1 MGVLRYQIAGHFC
14 EVAFDNA
21 AYGESLMPSYA
32 PFRTTAEGKTL
43 FRMTVDNTFCF
54 VSKGKEVGQF
64 DCGGHNFGVYLLDNG
79 DYQFEISNE
88 RSEMCALLQAN
99 ATFTDNKVALIGN
112 TFSEC
117 QFGLN
122 NALMLVYAFAAAPYK
137 TLLIHSSVV
146 RQNGVGYLFLGVSGT
161 GKSTHS
167 RLWLEYIEGSE
178 LINDDNPVVRIV
190 DNEPRV
196 YGSPWSG
203 KTPCYRNVM
212 APIGCFVQLQQK
224 SENRIHRAGVLDAFA
239 SLLPSV
245 STMKWDKVIYGQIC
259 DTISDLIR
267 CTPVYYLECLPD
279 EAAAR
284 LCYTTVASKEKDNE
298 Q

>member
-1 MGVLRYQIAGHFC
+1 MDILRYQIAGHFC
-14 EVAFDNA
+14 EVAFDDV
-21 AYGESLMPSYA
+21 AYGESLMPSYV
-32 PFRTTAEGKTL
+32 PFRTTAEGSTL
-43 FRMTVDNTFCF
+43 FRMTVDNAFRFT
-54 VSKGKEVGQF
+54 SKGKEVGQF

-88 RSEMCALLQAN
+88 KGVLCAFLQAN
-99 ATFTDNKVALIGN
+99 AAFTDNKVALVGN
-112 TFSEC
+112 TSSEC

-122 NALMLVYAFAAAPYK
+122 NALMVVYAFAAAPYK

-146 RQNGVGYLFLGVSGT
+146 SQNGKGYLFLGVSGT

-167 RLWLEYIEGSE
+167 RLWLKYIEGSE
-178 LINDDNPVVRIV
+178 LMNDDNPVVRIV

-212 APIGCFVQLQQK
+212 APIGGFVQLQQK
-224 SENRIHRAGVLDAFA
+224 PENKIRRAGVLDAFA

-267 CTPVYYLECLPD
+267 LIPVYYLGCLPD

-284 LCYTTVASKEKDNE
+284 LCHATVALNEK
-298 Q
+298 QQ